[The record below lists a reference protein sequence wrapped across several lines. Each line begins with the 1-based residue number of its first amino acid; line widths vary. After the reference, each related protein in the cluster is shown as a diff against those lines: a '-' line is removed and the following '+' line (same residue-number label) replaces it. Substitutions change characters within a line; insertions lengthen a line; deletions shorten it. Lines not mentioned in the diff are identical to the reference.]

1 MITILIILGV
11 IFVIAKISG
20 PSVWSGWSPPRRRKS
35 TYRRGEKPYGLPWMG
50 GSMKRRKKKDYWD
63 D

>member
-20 PSVWSGWSPPRRRKS
+20 PSVWSGWSPPRRRK
-35 TYRRGEKPYGLPWMG
+35 K
-50 GSMKRRKKKDYWD
+50 
-63 D
+63 